1 MTEVTNANARD
12 RRKEFLVGALPHQ
25 LQLWL
30 KPQDQLLVALQ
41 HHPQPRAQPAKLRPR
56 QPQRKIATSEKASCF
71 VWAIFHYR
79 IPRLPPRTRRPAP
92 RP

>member
-71 VWAIFHYR
+71 VWPF
-79 IPRLPPRTRRPAP
+79 PLPNPPTPTADSPASSTP
-92 RP
+92 